1 MYFYQKLYNMTT
13 FAKDLR
19 QISVEEYLRI
29 DRQENRE
36 KNGKYEFFNQKLIYM
51 AGGTLKHGA
60 IATNTNGVFFMGL
73 LKNRSINSVFSDTK
87 IKSYLDYKNYVYP
100 DGAVSD
106 GRPEY
111 EDEKKDI
118 LTNPLLIVEI
128 LSNSTEIFDR
138 GEKFK
143 SYRNIPTFKEYL
155 LISQDKRCVEQFYK
169 DENGQWQFGEVLS
182 KGILKL
188 KSMEVELNIDDIY
201 FNVETP
207 EIIEERD

>member
-1 MYFYQKLYNMTT
+1 MTT
-13 FAKDLR
+13 FAKDIKR
-19 QISVEEYLRI
+19 VTVEEYLRI

-36 KNGKYEFFNQKLIYM
+36 KNGKYEFFNEKLIYM

-60 IATNTNGVFFMGL
+60 IMNNAGYALGHGVRIT
-73 LKNRSINSVFSDTK
+73 KSVNSVFSDTK
-87 IKSYLDYKNYVYP
+87 IKSHLDYKNYVYP

-118 LTNPLLIVEI
+118 LTNPLLIVEV
-128 LSNSTEIFDR
+128 LSDSTEIFDR

-143 SYRNIPTFKEYL
+143 SYRNIPSFKEYI

-169 DENGQWQFGEVLS
+169 DDNGQWQFGDVLS
-182 KGILKL
+182 RGILKL
-188 KSMEVELNIDDIY
+188 KSMDSSLSIDDIY
-201 FNVETP
+201 FNVDVP
-207 EIIEERD
+207 EVEEERE